1 MSRIFLSHSSAD
13 NRQAIALKAWLI
25 EQDPGLAD
33 EIFFDLDRRTG
44 IPAGVRWKEAL
55 RRANE
60 RCEAVICLLSDSW
73 EASHE
78 CKLEYRHAEDLNKPI
93 FTVRLQALSGSDIT
107 SEWQRCDVFGDG
119 PKTSVAVDEGAEPV
133 EFLTEGLLRLRD
145 GLRAAGI
152 GADTFAW
159 PPAGEPDRAPY
170 RGWQPLQ
177 EVDAAVY
184 FGRDAQIGRAL
195 TVIRELRSADGGRL
209 FVVLGPS
216 GVGKSSFLRAGLLPR
231 LRRDDRHF
239 LPMPIVR
246 PQRNALTG
254 DGGLAQS
261 IYDLRVAAGLPQPG
275 LGEIKRGVRDVGRVR
290 YWLTEAQLAAQ
301 NRILDPAGTAPPS
314 LVLPIDQAEELFGVD
329 AGEQAGAF
337 LDVLSGLLDPDD
349 DSLSLIVTATIRSD
363 RYEPLQTA
371 PQLATV
377 NVRPFDDLK
386 PMPQAQFKEVICGPA
401 RRAAEAGSRLS
412 IAHELVDRLL
422 EDWSRG
428 ADTLPLL
435 SLTLSRLYRDYGDG
449 EITLAEYQAMGGLP
463 GVVENEIDELLA
475 ADPAARQR
483 QLDVLRSA
491 FVPWLATVNPDNDQP
506 MRRVARWTDLPP
518 ESHALLDEFIARR
531 LLVRDER
538 DGETVVEVA
547 LESLLRQ
554 WGCLAEWLREEAVD
568 LKGADNL
575 ERAAR
580 GWQQNGCSDEWL
592 IPGSRLADAE
602 SLAAKPGF
610 RERLNPTSGFLLA
623 SRQSEDRRLA
633 AERQRHEAEL
643 QAAQALAAAESQAK
657 EDAERHALALHKRN
671 WILRAA
677 LALAVIAAVV
687 AGLLNV
693 RATRA
698 EEQAKARARDAAANS
713 LVANSETIL
722 SGARGLSDDV
732 LGMQLALAVGGFP
745 SNISSEYSILN
756 ALDKTRDVIKI
767 IPTDGL
773 SFAAVFSPDGKKV
786 ASGHGPFVQ
795 LWDTETWSPI
805 GDFIKGHTGDVK
817 GVAFSPDG
825 KLIASTAGDATIR
838 LWDTETR
845 NPIGEP
851 MRGHEGIVFPLA
863 FSPDSSRIVT
873 GGADKTVRLW
883 DVAIRR
889 QVGEPLRGH
898 TSDVMSVAFSP
909 DGKLIASGGTDK
921 TLRLWHSDTGL
932 PAADPLATNGPIVSS
947 IAFSPDGRRI
957 ATGGG
962 NVIQLWDMA
971 TRTPVGKPLEG
982 HTAPINRVVYSRDG
996 TRIAS
1001 GSDDKTIRLWDANTG
1016 APVGQPLT
1024 GHENGV
1030 AGLDFDPE
1038 GRRIVSTAEDDTLR
1052 VWDARGVQVLTG
1064 HDDAVTGADFRPDG
1078 KRIVSSGADQT
1089 IRQWDVDTGIQT
1101 GPLIRTG
1108 DAPAG
1113 VRTVVDKAQGT
1124 IGAAYLEGGR
1134 QILGV
1139 GVRSVRIWDAGSGL
1153 PVGVP
1158 VNPPPGTISLG
1169 YSEIGQKYATL
1180 AGDGGD
1186 SGSLASLKGSDI
1198 QVRNEAMQPIGSPL
1212 HHDKPVSTFTMTL
1225 DGQRVATASEDFQ
1238 VRIWD
1243 TDTGQQIGKT
1253 LDLDELVLS
1262 VDFSS
1267 DGQNLAVAT
1276 IEAVRIWN
1284 VDTGEEV
1291 GGRGLMGQDSW
1302 ILDAAFSPDGSVIAT
1317 GGSDGVVH
1325 LSDIATGRAIGP
1337 GLVGHTM
1344 AVSDVDFSLDGT
1356 KLISA
1361 SADKTIRVWPVPTP
1375 SPEKLCDKMT
1385 FNMSR
1390 ESWDM
1395 WVGPDIP
1402 YQKLCKD
1409 LPIAG
1414 EG

>member
-33 EIFFDLDRRTG
+33 EIFLDLDRRTG

-275 LGEIKRGVRDVGRVR
+275 LGDIKRGVRDVGRVR

-580 GWQQNGCSDEWL
+580 AWQQNGCSDEWL

-657 EDAERHALALHKRN
+657 EDAERHASALHKRN

-713 LVANSETIL
+713 LVANSQALL
-722 SGARGLSDDV
+722 SGSMGISNDV
-732 LGMQLALAVGGFP
+732 LGMLLALAAHSFP
-745 SNISSEYSILN
+745 SNTRGDYAVLN
-756 ALDKTRDVIKI
+756 ALRQESDVVKI
-767 IPTDGL
+767 IPTNLYQWD
-773 SFAAVFSPDGKKV
+773 VDISPDGQQAVTTAGPYLQMWDAGTWDV
-786 ASGHGPFVQ
+786 A
-795 LWDTETWSPI
+795 
-805 GDFIKGHTGDVK
+805 GDFLKGHTGKVNAA
-817 GVAFSPDG
+817 AFSPDG
-825 KLIASTAGDATIR
+825 QIVASGGSDGTVRLWNTATRQPIGEPLRGHDGSVNCLAFSGDGSRLVSGGADASLR
-838 LWDTETR
+838 LWDIKR
-845 NPIGEP
+845 KAPAGEP
-851 MRGHEGIVFPLA
+851 MRGHAADVF
-863 FSPDSSRIVT
+863 
-873 GGADKTVRLW
+873 
-883 DVAIRR
+883 
-889 QVGEPLRGH
+889 
-898 TSDVMSVAFSP
+898 SVAFSP
-909 DGKLIASGGTDK
+909 DGTLIASGDSSG
-921 TLRLWHSDTGL
+921 TLRLWDTGSQSAVAVL
-932 PAADPLATNGPIVSS
+932 PAAHDPLLASVAFSPDGRRLASAGGTTLRFWDVATRKPVGDPIVAHASPIEEVVYS
-947 IAFSPDGRRI
+947 PDGTRVATAGDDKTIRMWDANTGKPVGEPLSGHESAIVGIAFDPNGIRLVSTSVDNTMRVWDARGGRVFRGHEGAVRGVAFSPDGRRI
-957 ATGGG
+957 
-962 NVIQLWDMA
+962 
-971 TRTPVGKPLEG
+971 
-982 HTAPINRVVYSRDG
+982 
-996 TRIAS
+996 
-1001 GSDDKTIRLWDANTG
+1001 
-1016 APVGQPLT
+1016 
-1024 GHENGV
+1024 
-1030 AGLDFDPE
+1030 
-1038 GRRIVSTAEDDTLR
+1038 
-1052 VWDARGVQVLTG
+1052 
-1064 HDDAVTGADFRPDG
+1064 VT
-1078 KRIVSSGADQT
+1078 SSLDQT
-1089 IRQWDVDTGIQT
+1089 IRQWDVDTGTQARPAIHT
-1101 GPLIRTG
+1101 GG
-1108 DAPAG
+1108 SPAG
-1113 VRTVVDKAQGT
+1113 TSTLVDKLREAV
-1124 IGAAYLEGGR
+1124 GASYIASGK
-1134 QILGV
+1134 QIVGV
-1139 GVRSVRIWDAGSGL
+1139 GVHSVRDWDAESGL
-1153 PVGVP
+1153 PMGQP
-1158 VNPPPGTISLG
+1158 VSPPPGTVSLI
-1169 YSEIGQKYATL
+1169 YSDIGRHYATL
-1180 AGDGGD
+1180 AVGKNEPGMF
-1186 SGSLASLKGSDI
+1186 ASLKGTDI
-1198 QVRNEAMQPIGSPL
+1198 QLRDESMQPIGRPL
-1212 HHDKPVSTFTMTL
+1212 HHDKPVSSLAMSP
-1225 DGQRVATASEDFQ
+1225 DGQRIATASEDGK

-1243 TDTGQQIGKT
+1243 ADSGQLIGNP
-1253 LDLDELVLS
+1253 LDQEQS
-1262 VDFSS
+1262 I
-1267 DGQNLAVAT
+1267 Q
-1276 IEAVRIWN
+1276 
-1284 VDTGEEV
+1284 EV
-1291 GGRGLMGQDSW
+1291 V
-1302 ILDAAFSPDGSVIAT
+1302 FSPDGSTVAVGTLDSIRLFKVDSGERLQEMFQDSWVLDTAFSPNGKLVAT
-1317 GGSDGVVH
+1317 GGADGGVRLWDVQ
-1325 LSDIATGRAIGP
+1325 SGTRIGP
-1337 GLVGHTM
+1337 PLMGHTM
-1344 AVSDVDFSLDGT
+1344 AVGDVEFSPDGT
-1356 KLISA
+1356 TLASA
-1361 SADKTIRVWPVPTP
+1361 SADKTIRLWQVPTP
-1375 SPEKLCDKMT
+1375 SPEKLCAKLT
-1385 FNMSR
+1385 YNMSPGDW
-1390 ESWDM
+1390 EM

>member
-33 EIFFDLDRRTG
+33 EIFLDLDRRTG

-93 FTVRLQALSGSDIT
+93 FTVRLRALSGSDIT

-275 LGEIKRGVRDVGRVR
+275 LGDIKRGVRDVGRVR

-580 GWQQNGCSDEWL
+580 AWQQNGCSDEWL

-713 LVANSETIL
+713 LVANSQAIL

-745 SNISSEYSILN
+745 SNISSEYPILN
-756 ALDKTRDVIKI
+756 AMDKTRDLIKI

-773 SFAAVFSPDGKKV
+773 SFAAVFSPDGKSA
-786 ASGHGPFVQ
+786 ASAHGPSIQ
-795 LWDTETWSPI
+795 LWNTETWKPI
-805 GDFIKGHTGDVK
+805 GNFMKGHTADVK
-817 GVAFSPDG
+817 GLAFSPDG
-825 KLIASTAGDATIR
+825 KLIASTAADETIR
-838 LWDTETR
+838 FWDAKTR

-851 MRGHEGIVFPLA
+851 MRGHQGIVVGVA
-863 FSPDSSRIVT
+863 FSPDGSRIVT

-883 DVAIRR
+883 DVATRAE
-889 QVGEPLRGH
+889 VGAPLRGH
-898 TSDVMSVAFSP
+898 TADVVTVAFSP
-909 DGKLIASGGTDK
+909 DGKLVASGGFDK
-921 TLRLWHSDTGL
+921 TLRLWHADSGL
-932 PAADPLATNGPIVSS
+932 PAAIPLPGNEPAVSS
-947 IAFSPDGRRI
+947 VAFSPDGARI
-957 ATGGG
+957 ACASGIT
-962 NVIQLWDMA
+962 VQLWNLA

-1001 GSDDKTIRLWDANTG
+1001 ASDDKTIRIWDAHTG
-1016 APVGQPLT
+1016 APVGEPLV
-1024 GHENGV
+1024 GHENVV
-1030 AGLDFDPE
+1030 AGLDFDPA
-1038 GRRIVSTAEDDTLR
+1038 GKRIVSTAEDDTLR
-1052 VWDARGVQVLTG
+1052 VWDVGGSRVLAG
-1064 HDDAVTGADFRPDG
+1064 HDDEVTGIEFSPDG
-1078 KRIVSSGADQT
+1078 KRILSSSLDQT
-1089 IRQWDVDTGIQT
+1089 IRQWDVATGTET
-1101 GPLIRTG
+1101 GPLIRAGAPIGTG
-1108 DAPAG
+1108 
-1113 VRTVVDKAQGT
+1113 TFVDKIQESV
-1124 IGAAYLEGGR
+1124 GAGYLAGGR
-1134 QILGV
+1134 QIVGV
-1139 GVRSVRIWDAGSGL
+1139 GVHSVRVWDAVSGRPLGL
-1153 PVGVP
+1153 PVKA
-1158 VNPPPGTISLG
+1158 PPGTISLI
-1169 YSEIGQKYATL
+1169 YSDIGHKYATL
-1180 AGDGGD
+1180 ASGGGD
-1186 SGSLASLKGSDI
+1186 FGSLASLKGSDI
-1198 QVRNEAMQPIGSPL
+1198 QVRNEAMQPIGRPL
-1212 HHDKPVSTFTMTL
+1212 HHDRPISRFTMSP
-1225 DGQRVATASEDFQ
+1225 DGRRIATGSEDFK

-1243 TDTGQQIGKT
+1243 TDTGRQIGAP
-1253 LDLDELVLS
+1253 LDNPEAILS
-1262 VDFSS
+1262 IDFSA
-1267 DGQNLAVAT
+1267 DGQTLAVAT
-1276 IEAVRIWN
+1276 IESVRIWQ
-1284 VDTGEEV
+1284 VDTGKEV
-1291 GGRGLMGQDSW
+1291 GGQGLMGQDSW

-1317 GGSDGVVH
+1317 GGSDGAVH
-1325 LSDIATGRAIGP
+1325 LSYLATGGAIGP

-1344 AVSDVDFSLDGT
+1344 AISDVEFSPDGT
-1356 KLISA
+1356 EIAAA

-1395 WVGPDIP
+1395 WVGADIP

-1409 LPIAG
+1409 LPIDG